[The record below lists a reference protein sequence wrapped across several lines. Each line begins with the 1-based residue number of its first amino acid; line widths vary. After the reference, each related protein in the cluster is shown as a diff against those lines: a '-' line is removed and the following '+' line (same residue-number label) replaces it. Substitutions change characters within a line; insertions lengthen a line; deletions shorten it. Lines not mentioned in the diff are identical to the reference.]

1 MARYALDTD
10 IATLLL
16 SRHPQV
22 SARVTAEPYQNVW
35 APIVTA
41 HELIVGWLPQLTR
54 QQPPDRYV
62 WAYAGLQRV
71 LEFLSDVNLL
81 PFDDT
86 AAREY
91 ARLRT
96 TYRRLGAN
104 ELRIAAIAL
113 STGAILV
120 TRNRQDFA
128 QIVGVSIED
137 WSQ

>member
-1 MARYALDTD
+1 MALYALDTD

-22 SARVTAEPYQNVW
+22 SAKVMTEPYQNVW
-35 APIVTA
+35 VPIVTA
-41 HELIVGWLPQLTR
+41 QELIAGWLPQLTR

-71 LEFLSDVNLL
+71 LEFLSDANLL
-81 PFDDT
+81 PFDD
-86 AAREY
+86 AAMREY

-96 TYRRLGAN
+96 TYRRLGTN
-104 ELRIAAIAL
+104 DLRIAAIAL

-120 TRNRQDFA
+120 TRNRQDFEPIA
-128 QIVGVSIED
+128 SLRVED
-137 WSQ
+137 WTQ